1 MPILSASKADNWVD
15 RGEPCEPVLARILA
29 HYFDRREPLDAPWN
43 AEHAV
48 AIRGLVEAGG
58 TEMHVA
64 GYLYRLLRELGKPA
78 PPRGRI
84 TAIALWHAAKETLVL
99 DFAER
104 FLKGEVPR
112 PVATS
117 DSLSHW
123 LAARLLTPDELEAF
137 ERGDDEVE
145 PLPYADGA

>member
-1 MPILSASKADNWVD
+1 MPILSARKADNWVD

-43 AEHAV
+43 AEHAA

-64 GYLYRLLRELGKPA
+64 AYLYRVLRELGKSA

-84 TAIALWHAAKETLVL
+84 TAIALWHAAKAALVR

-104 FLKGEVPR
+104 VLGGEVPH

-123 LAARLLTPDELEAF
+123 LAARLLSPDELEAF
-137 ERGDDEVE
+137 ERGDEVE
-145 PLPYADGA
+145 PLPYADGD

>member
-29 HYFDRREPLDAPWN
+29 HYFDRRGPIDASWN
-43 AEHAV
+43 AEHAAAV
-48 AIRGLVEAGG
+48 RGLVEAGG

-64 GYLYRLLRELGKPA
+64 GYLYRVLRELGKPA

-84 TAIALWHAAKETLVL
+84 TAIALWHAAKAAMVR

-104 FLKGEVPR
+104 VLNGQVPR
-112 PVATS
+112 PDATP

-123 LAARLLTPDELEAF
+123 LAARLLTPDELEEF
-137 ERGDDEVE
+137 ERGEEMD
-145 PLPYADGA
+145 PSPYADGN